1 MSSLIEIQT
10 QIALLQK
17 QAEEIR
23 TDEMGQAL
31 QDILT
36 KMDIY
41 GITIDDIDRARG
53 RVRKSSNPAPI
64 KYRGP
69 NGEAWSGRGLTP
81 KWLVALIAQGQ
92 TKESFFITE

>member
-23 TDEMGQAL
+23 TDEMVQDL

>member
-1 MSSLIEIQT
+1 MSSLIEIQN

-41 GITIDDIDRARG
+41 GITIDDVDRAKG

>member
-1 MSSLIEIQT
+1 
-10 QIALLQK
+10 
-17 QAEEIR
+17 
-23 TDEMGQAL
+23 MGQAL

-41 GITIDDIDRARG
+41 GITIDDVDRAKG

>member
-1 MSSLIEIQT
+1 MSSLIEIKT

-41 GITIDDIDRARG
+41 GITIDDVDRAKG

>member
-1 MSSLIEIQT
+1 MSSLIEIKT

-41 GITIDDIDRARG
+41 GITIDDVDRAKG

-69 NGEAWSGRGLTP
+69 NGEAWSGHGLTP